1 MNSIYNRYAITNIYG
16 KKSNICKDKRGRKKE
31 REREREIEREKEIC
45 QFFLLSCIYDRYTV
59 TNIHDKIGFKFHK

>member
-1 MNSIYNRYAITNIYG
+1 MVKNQIYVKTREE
-16 KKSNICKDKRGRKKE
+16 GRKRE
-31 REREREIEREKEIC
+31 REREREIEREKERIC